1 MRGRF
6 VVILCLI
13 LAISACS
20 ISNPD
25 DDARGSGKSSLAT
38 AWEEAFY
45 AYNANT
51 TNGNNVVN
59 ANIQYLMNGSFNY
72 YTADSKLAKDET
84 FGTYRKV
91 SDNPLVVK
99 YTVND
104 ATKWSDGTPVDAADL
119 LLEWGAISGR
129 LNTVAADQVHRDKA
143 TGQPDNTASEV
154 FFDAAAYV
162 PGQGLSLVTATPEIS
177 DNDKSLTLS
186 YDQPWADWELDMSTI
201 GEIIPAHV
209 TAMHALGLTDARQAK
224 SALIMAIQDRDK
236 TALQKI
242 ANFWNSG
249 FNFTSL
255 PKDSSLYLSNGA
267 YLLTN
272 LVENQYATLTK
283 NPNYHGM
290 REPKVDTLTVRFNPD
305 PMAQVQALQ
314 NGELDLISVPA
325 TEDLVNAAKRLSG
338 VEVRTGT
345 QSSYTHID
353 LVVNNKGPFDP
364 ATYGGDA
371 DKAKL
376 VRQAF
381 LHSFPRQEIVDKL
394 VKPVLPNASVRNS
407 FLFPPDVPAYA
418 DAVRVNGSSAYANAD
433 PKASR
438 ALLQKAGVSTP
449 IDVRVMYAKD
459 SPRAEAAYLIY
470 EQTLADAGF
479 HLINA
484 RSADWSEKLGD
495 GTYDVVLFSWQSS
508 STALAEAA
516 ATYSSQGGN
525 NFQGYSNP
533 EVDRLFSEMGR
544 TTDGNG
550 QVALGK
556 KIDTLLF
563 EDATSLT
570 IYQYPAVTIRK
581 KDRVENVDPAVL
593 APTIFYGFWNWT
605 IP

>member
-1 MRGRF
+1 MRGRL
-6 VVILCLI
+6 VVLLCLV

-25 DDARGSGKSSLAT
+25 DNAGNAGQSSLVT
-38 AWEEAFY
+38 ASEQAFY

-72 YTADSKLAKDET
+72 YTAASKLERDET

-99 YTVND
+99 YTLDDETN
-104 ATKWSDGTPVDAADL
+104 WSDGTPVDAADL
-119 LLEWGAISGR
+119 LLAWGAVSGR
-129 LNTVAADQVHRDKA
+129 LNTVAADEVHRDRA
-143 TGQPDNTASEV
+143 TGQPDNTAAEV

-162 PGQGLSLVTATPEIS
+162 PGQGLSLVTATPKIS
-177 DNDKSLTLS
+177 DKGKSLTLV
-186 YDQPWADWELDMSTI
+186 YDQPWADWELDMSGT
-201 GEIIPAHV
+201 GAIIPAHV
-209 TAMHALGLTDARQAK
+209 TAMHALGISDARKAK
-224 SALIMAIQDRDK
+224 DALIKAIQNKDK
-236 TALQKI
+236 GALQKI
-242 ANFWNSG
+242 ANFWNTG
-249 FNFTSL
+249 FNYTSL
-255 PKDSSLYLSNGA
+255 PSDKSLYLSNGA

-283 NPNYHGM
+283 NPDYHGM

-325 TEDLVNAAKRLSG
+325 TEDLVNAAKNLDG

-345 QSSYTHID
+345 QSSYTHVD
-353 LVVNNKGPFDP
+353 LVVNNNGPFDP

-371 DKAKL
+371 AKAKL

-394 VKPVLPNASVRNS
+394 VKPVLPVAQVRNS
-407 FLFPPDVPAYA
+407 FLFSPDVPAYA
-418 DAVRVNGSSAYANAD
+418 DAVRMNGSAAYTNAD
-433 PKASR
+433 PKKSR
-438 ALLQKAGVSTP
+438 ALLLQAGLTTP

-459 SPRAEAAYLIY
+459 SPRGEAAYLIY
-470 EQTLADAGF
+470 EKTLAEAGF
-479 HLINA
+479 HLVNS
-484 RSADWSEKLGD
+484 RSADWSERLGD
-495 GTYDVVLFSWQSS
+495 GTYDAVLFSWQSS

-533 EVDRLFSEMGR
+533 EVDRLFTEMGR
-544 TTDGNG
+544 TTDLNG
-550 QVALGK
+550 QVTLGK

-563 EDATSLT
+563 EDATGLT
-570 IYQYPAVTIRK
+570 IYQYPAVTLRK
-581 KDRVENVDPAVL
+581 TGRVDNVDPAVL
-593 APTIFYGFWNWT
+593 APTLFYGFWNWT